1 MTAKYTNY
9 EIKLKGEIAHLRGQI
24 EGLTRWED
32 DPIWRVVL
40 LEKLLKMENY
50 TPKQISKILYQKEK
64 I

>member
-9 EIKLKGEIAHLRGQI
+9 EIKLKGKIAHLRGQI